1 MALRASIDNPST
13 RARAA
18 AILALVGVV
27 NIPII
32 HFSVDWWNTLHQPA
46 SIMKFDKPSIHPSML
61 LPLLLMALG
70 FTVFYFVTMLLKT
83 RTIILQRE
91 AGSAWV
97 RERIEGNRL

>member
-1 MALRASIDNPST
+1 MALRAAIDNPSSA
-13 RARAA
+13 ARAA

-91 AGSAWV
+91 SGSAWV